1 MDYEKLYDSWRRQ
14 RAETDVPP
22 DFADRVMLSLRRTR
36 LQSWLRLW
44 RKMRA
49 IAANSKILRAAIY
62 SLAIAIWLMRLGAL
76 FAIFI
81 P

>member
-1 MDYEKLYDSWRRQ
+1 MDYEKLYESWRRQ
-14 RAETDVPP
+14 RAEADVPP

-36 LQSWLRLW
+36 LQFWLRLW

-49 IAANSKILRAAIY
+49 TAAGSKLLRTAIY

-81 P
+81 T